1 MDPIFI
7 YSIII
12 MVGTPTS
19 LFLYEEGLILGASAL
34 IGQMVFCFIMALVTY
49 ADRRRRENE
58 RIRKANKKTAGKRRK
73 NNQPGVVA

>member
-49 ADRRRRENE
+49 ADRRRREKR
-58 RIRKANKKTAGKRRK
+58 RIRKGKRKQRCQK
-73 NNQPGVVA
+73 QVEFMA